1 MFLGGRPAWFIFPS
15 EWPNSACFLTYV
27 KVCPGELCYYPIQ
40 NLILLMMIKQVSRIV
55 LVCVCVASAAL
66 LNSCGGKPEDK
77 SSTVEAKAEPAPP
90 AKPVGPLKKVEITAN
105 DKMKFSVYEII
116 VAPSQPVEI
125 TLTNVGTM
133 PKFSM
138 GHNLVILYLGADTDA
153 FVIEASNHPTND
165 YIPPASDS
173 IILAYT
179 KLLGPNESDTITFTA
194 PSIKGD
200 YPFICS
206 FPGHYQ
212 VGMKGVL
219 KVQ

>member
-1 MFLGGRPAWFIFPS
+1 M
-15 EWPNSACFLTYV
+15 
-27 KVCPGELCYYPIQ
+27 K
-40 NLILLMMIKQVSRIV
+40 IKQVSGIV
-55 LVCVCVASAAL
+55 LVCVCVASAAI

-77 SSTVEAKAEPAPP
+77 NQTVAAKTEP

-138 GHNLVILYLGADTDA
+138 GHNLVILYLGADADA
-153 FVIEASNHPTND
+153 FVIEASSHPTSD
-165 YIPPASDS
+165 YIPSASDS
-173 IILAYT
+173 KILAYT

-194 PSIKGD
+194 PSTKGD